1 MGEPLPAVDGTAR
14 RAIRE
19 ELDTTLFVEAG
30 AGTGKTSEL
39 VRRVLALAA
48 TKHASLGEVAAI
60 TFTEAAAA
68 DLRER
73 VHDELVEASATAE
86 GSWARAALHE
96 LDNASLSTIHGFA
109 QRILLEHPLAAGL
122 PLRIRV
128 LDEIQSG
135 TDFER
140 RFGILLEA
148 LLDDVESEALVTASL
163 AIGVTL
169 GHLRRLAFEID
180 AAWDRYRGAEP
191 GPVLPAADLASDVD
205 TATSALVEA
214 MRAVCARRGACR
226 DDADTLVAL
235 LGEIEAESDRASGL
249 ADWAE
254 RLEWLCSVR
263 PWKVG
268 NKGRKTDWVGLDV
281 GQVRDEVAVV
291 DGLRSAHAT
300 RLRGIVLDA
309 LVRRLGA
316 AAVSAAA
323 HRRRSGELYFHDLLV
338 FCLDL
343 LRGHPDVRRLVS
355 ARYRHILV
363 DEFQDTDPLQ
373 LEIVRLL
380 AADGRGGSVP
390 GKLFFVGD
398 PRQSIYRFRG
408 AEPELYEAAMGDLV
422 PTGPVH
428 LTTNFRSV
436 PGVIAFVNGVFAPL
450 LAPGD
455 DPGSAAAA
463 GSGYTPLCPHRGPGS
478 RVPVTVLGA
487 EAGSQ
492 LSAHERRVRESAEIA
507 VVIGAAVRD
516 EWPVET
522 RTETHG
528 VRYGE
533 IAILVSRRTGLA
545 ELESALDA
553 ADIPYRVD
561 STSLVYASP
570 EVRDFLACLRA
581 IDSPGDEAAI
591 IAALRTPMLACGDD
605 DLLRYRRQGGVWS
618 LDAGSGVDPD
628 DPVARALSRLAAV
641 AADRHRLGVI
651 GTTEAVVRDLAVFE
665 LAAMTRHGR
674 EAVRRIRFV
683 VDEARTFATSG
694 GGSIAEMLEWMD
706 RQAASRFRAHE
717 TRMSEVDDAV
727 RILTIHAA
735 KGLEFPFVV
744 VAELGGNLQG
754 SAGRSTVLFDAAGR
768 AEVRLRREIETP
780 GFAACA
786 QVELEKSTNEE
797 LRLAYVAMT
806 RARDHLVVSLHRS
819 RATGQGRP
827 SLAERVASRLGDL
840 GGLWEDGSSR
850 GGAVGARAR
859 TARRARPPAAA
870 GPAAT
875 PEAFAAWCAERAE
888 ITGRAARP
896 TSMAATELAELA
908 GRDEQ
913 AGGTLRTADEDEPV
927 DRTRWRSRR
936 AATAIGRA
944 VHGVLQRVDLASASG
959 LDELVAVEASR
970 EGCADHA
977 GEVGALARSALAAP
991 VVAAAA
997 AASRCWRELPVTV
1010 PVGSGVLE
1018 GIVDLCFVEGDH
1030 LVVVDYKTDVL
1041 PSPSAASRAA
1051 LRYRKQAGAYA
1062 LALRLALGRRV
1073 DRIVLVFL
1081 TPSGRAVEYVLD
1093 DPEAAAGEARTAL
1106 AAAMA

>member
-1 MGEPLPAVDGTAR
+1 MAVDGPAR

-19 ELDTTLFVEAG
+19 ELGTTLFVEAG

-39 VRRVLALAA
+39 VRRMLALAA

-148 LLDDVESEALVTASL
+148 LLDDEESEALVTACL

-169 GHLRRLAFEID
+169 GHLRRLAAEID
-180 AAWDRYRGAEP
+180 AAWDRYRGTEH
-191 GPVLPAADLASDVD
+191 GTVLSAADLASDVD
-205 TATSALVEA
+205 TATSVLVEA

-226 DDADTLVAL
+226 DDTDRLVAL
-235 LGEIEAESDRASGL
+235 IGEIEVECDRAGAL
-249 ADWAE
+249 TDWAE
-254 RLEWLCSVR
+254 RLEWLCSVG

-281 GQVRDEVAVV
+281 GQVRDEVATV
-291 DGLRSAHAT
+291 DGLRSAQAT
-300 RLRGIVLDA
+300 RLRGIVLDS

-316 AAVSAAA
+316 AAVSAAT

-338 FCLDL
+338 FCFDL
-343 LRGHPDVRRLVS
+343 LRSDPDVRRSVS

-380 AADGRGGSVP
+380 AADGRRGSVP

-408 AEPELYEAAMGDLV
+408 AEPELYEAAMGELV

-436 PGVIAFVNGVFAPL
+436 PGVVAFVNGVFAPL
-450 LAPGD
+450 LAPGN
-455 DPGSAAAA
+455 DPASASATR
-463 GSGYTPLCPHRGPGS
+463 SGYRPLQPHRGPGS
-478 RVPVTVLGA
+478 RAAVTVLGV
-487 EAGSQ
+487 EARSK
-492 LSAHERRVRESAEIA
+492 LSAHERRLRESAEIVA
-507 VVIGAAVRD
+507 IIGLAVRD
-516 EWPVET
+516 AWPVET

-581 IDSPGDEAAI
+581 VDSPGDEAAV

-605 DLLRYRRQGGVWS
+605 DLLRYHRRGGVWS
-618 LDAGSGVDPD
+618 LDAYPGVDPD
-628 DPVARALSRLAAV
+628 DPVACALGRLAA
-641 AADRHRLGVI
+641 AAANRHRLGVI
-651 GTTEAVVRDLAVFE
+651 GTTEAIARDFAVFE

-674 EAVRRIRFV
+674 EAVRRLRFV

-694 GGSIAEMLEWMD
+694 GTSVAEMIEWMD
-706 RQAASRFRAHE
+706 RQAASRVRVHE

-754 SAGRSTVLFDAAGR
+754 PVGRSTVLFDAAGG
-768 AEVRLRREIETP
+768 AQVHLRRDIETP
-780 GFAACA
+780 GYATCA
-786 QVELEKSTNEE
+786 QVELEKSTAEE

-819 RATGQGRP
+819 PAAGQGRP

-840 GGLWEDGSSR
+840 SGIWEDGSSR
-850 GGAVGARAR
+850 TGALTVPAR
-859 TARRARPPAAA
+859 TARRTRPPAAT

-888 ITGRAARP
+888 IARRAARP

-908 GRDEQ
+908 GRDSPVGE
-913 AGGTLRTADEDEPV
+913 TLSTADEDEPV
-927 DRTRWRSRR
+927 DRARWRSRR

-944 VHGVLQRVDLASASG
+944 VHGVLQRVDLAGTSG

-970 EGCADHA
+970 EGCADRV

-991 VVAAAA
+991 VVAV
-997 AASRCWRELPVTV
+997 AASASRYWRELPVTV

-1030 LVVVDYKTDVL
+1030 LVVVDYKTDL
-1041 PSPSAASRAA
+1041 LAAPSAAPRAA
-1051 LRYRKQAGAYA
+1051 RRYRKQAGAYA
-1062 LALRLALGRRV
+1062 LALHLALGRRV
-1073 DRIVLVFL
+1073 DRVVFVFL
-1081 TPSGRAVEYVLD
+1081 TPSGGAVEYVLD
-1093 DPEAAAGEARTAL
+1093 DPEAAAGEARAAL
-1106 AAAMA
+1106 AEAMA